1 MHSAICLTVPC
12 MLYSQS
18 TGMGK
23 YHGNKGFLNK
33 WMRYG
38 AEKNTFVYLN
48 FLDLI
53 GILSPQDWYM
63 RDYH

>member
-1 MHSAICLTVPC
+1 

-53 GILSPQDWYM
+53 GILSPQDWHM

>member
-12 MLYSQS
+12 KLYSQS

-23 YHGNKGFLNK
+23 YHGNRGSLNK

-38 AEKNTFVYLN
+38 AEKKYLR
-48 FLDLI
+48 
-53 GILSPQDWYM
+53 LSKFFRSDWHS
-63 RDYH
+63 RPSGLV